1 MDDTTGSPGA
11 GAKFSDYN
19 LGALSN
25 GGANA
30 TAAGLDVSGNIFNDI
45 SQISI
50 YQFTHIIEK
59 IADARAERTVP
70 NNSVFSNPT
79 SCTVQIWLTWKL
91 PMEELWM

>member
-1 MDDTTGSPGA
+1 MNLVYLYGYPDSPGA

-50 YQFTHIIEK
+50 YLIYT
-59 IADARAERTVP
+59 
-70 NNSVFSNPT
+70 
-79 SCTVQIWLTWKL
+79 
-91 PMEELWM
+91 